1 MKKVLVLSFVA
12 LLILSVTGCGPAGKK
27 ESKMSITKV
36 NWGTVDG
43 KPVYLWTLTNKNG
56 LVAKI
61 TNYGGIVTEL
71 WLPDKTGKMAD
82 CVLGFDNL
90 ADYLKPNNSPYFGA
104 LIGRYGNRIG
114 GAQFTLEGRTYQL
127 AKNDNQINHLHG
139 GVKGF
144 DKVVWNGKEVK
155 AKNGEGLELTY
166 LSRDGEEGYPGNLNV
181 KVVYMLTNKNELT
194 MEYWAT
200 TDKPTVVNLTQHN
213 YYNLGGQ
220 ASGSILNELMMINAD
235 KFTPTDSKLIPTGE
249 ILPVAGTPMDFRKP
263 TAIGARID
271 ANYQPLKFAGGYDH
285 NWILIK
291 KKPNE
296 MSLAA
301 KVVDPKSGRVMEV
314 LTNEPAIQFYSG
326 NFLNGTIVGKGGV
339 KYVKNSA
346 LCLETQHYPDSPNHP
361 NFPSTELKPGQ
372 EYHTKTINLF
382 KTE

>member
-1 MKKVLVLSFVA
+1 MKKVLILMFVA
-12 LLILSVTGCGPAGKK
+12 FLILSVTGCGPAGKK

-36 NWGTVDG
+36 DWGTADG

-90 ADYLKPNNSPYFGA
+90 ADYIKPGNSPYFGA

-114 GAQFTLEGRTYQL
+114 GAKFTLEGRTYTL
-127 AKNDNQINHLHG
+127 AANDNQVNHLHG
-139 GVKGF
+139 GVKGY
-144 DKVVWNGKEVK
+144 DKVVWNGKDIK
-155 AKNGEGLELTY
+155 NKNGVGLELTY
-166 LSRDGEEGYPGNLNV
+166 LSKDGDEGYPGNLNV

-200 TDKPTVVNLTQHN
+200 TDKPTVANLTQHN

-220 ASGSILNELMMINAD
+220 DSGAILGELMMINGD

-249 ILPVAGTPMDFRKP
+249 ILPVAGTPMDFKKP
-263 TAIGARID
+263 TAIGARIGVD
-271 ANYQPLKFAGGYDH
+271 YEPLKFAGGYDH
-285 NWILIK
+285 NWILNK
-291 KKPNE
+291 EKSDA
-296 MSLAA
+296 MTLAA
-301 KVVDPKSGRVMEV
+301 KVVCPKSGRVMEV
-314 LTNEPAIQFYSG
+314 WTNEPAIQFYSG
-326 NFLNGTIVGKGGV
+326 NFLNGTIAGKGGV

-346 LCLETQHYPDSPNHP
+346 LCLETQHYPDSPNKP
-361 NFPSTELKPGQ
+361 SFPSTELKPGQ